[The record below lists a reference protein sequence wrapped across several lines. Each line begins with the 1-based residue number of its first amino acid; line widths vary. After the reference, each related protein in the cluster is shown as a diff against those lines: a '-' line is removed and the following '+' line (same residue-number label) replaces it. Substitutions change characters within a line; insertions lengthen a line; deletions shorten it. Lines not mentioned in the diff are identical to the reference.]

1 MYYFYPICLFVC
13 GQNNFKKLSVGF
25 YEFWRMGYITD
36 LGRVVLLLEVIWNV
50 NWISYHITY
59 YLPSAL

>member
-1 MYYFYPICLFVC
+1 MYYFYPICLYVARIIFL
-13 GQNNFKKLSVGF
+13 KLSVGF

-36 LGRVVLLLEVIWNV
+36 QGRVVLLLEVIWNV

-59 YLPSAL
+59 YLL